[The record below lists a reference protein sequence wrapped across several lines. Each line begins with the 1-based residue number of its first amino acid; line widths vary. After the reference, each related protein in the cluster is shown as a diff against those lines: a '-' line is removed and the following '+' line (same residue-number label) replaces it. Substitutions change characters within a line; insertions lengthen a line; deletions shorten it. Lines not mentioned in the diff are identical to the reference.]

1 MPGLRVGAGRT
12 HHPVSDGS
20 NSLGSFTEDRGL
32 HDIEKLRYRES
43 RVEDKGYILQP
54 PADSEAFARAHAVS
68 HLGATANDTLSVY
81 SYSGDGVAGS
91 LCLAGCAGHTPPTMR

>member
-1 MPGLRVGAGRT
+1 MLRIKDT
-12 HHPVSDGS
+12 YCSH
-20 NSLGSFTEDRGL
+20 
-32 HDIEKLRYRES
+32 
-43 RVEDKGYILQP
+43 LQIRRR
-54 PADSEAFARAHAVS
+54 SRAHAVS